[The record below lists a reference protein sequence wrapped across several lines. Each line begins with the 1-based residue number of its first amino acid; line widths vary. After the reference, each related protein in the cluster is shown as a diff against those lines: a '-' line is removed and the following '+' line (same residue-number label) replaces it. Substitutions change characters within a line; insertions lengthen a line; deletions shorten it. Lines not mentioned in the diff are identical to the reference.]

1 LFLTESDGFY
11 IQKKAGDLLKINS
24 YLDSNNNL
32 SIFSSLKLNDN
43 SFVLGTVGQGL
54 IFLDS
59 NLKYV
64 NKIDKSKGLINNTV
78 LSLYQDFENNIWLGL
93 DNGIS
98 VININSP
105 FKIYSDD
112 NGLLGTVYASKV
124 YNNFLYIGTNQ
135 GLFYKKNNSNEAFK
149 LITNTSGQ
157 VWSLEE
163 IDGLLF
169 CGHDKGTFII
179 KKSIAQKVDGTIGSW
194 TFKKTP
200 NNSVKF

>member
-1 LFLTESDGFY
+1 M
-11 IQKKAGDLLKINS
+11 A
-24 YLDSNNNL
+24 L
-32 SIFSSLKLNDN
+32 SI
-43 SFVLGTVGQGL
+43 
-54 IFLDS
+54 IP
-59 NLKYV
+59 
-64 NKIDKSKGLINNTV
+64 V

-169 CGHDKGTFII
+169 LW
-179 KKSIAQKVDGTIGSW
+179 S
-194 TFKKTP
+194 
-200 NNSVKF
+200 